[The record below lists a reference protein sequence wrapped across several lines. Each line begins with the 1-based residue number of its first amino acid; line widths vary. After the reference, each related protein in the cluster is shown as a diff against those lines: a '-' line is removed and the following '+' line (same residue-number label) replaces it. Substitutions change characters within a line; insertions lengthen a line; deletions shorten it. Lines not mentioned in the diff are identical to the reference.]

1 MARAPRVL
9 TSRTIDAAQRRL
21 AEALRSRVAGPD
33 ARDAAA
39 RIWDTPGPRWFTSD
53 DPIWRVHADAS
64 MFSGGVAALLLQSL
78 HPSAMAGVAGHS
90 GFRGD
95 PWGRLQRT
103 SHYIATTTYGTI
115 EHAEQAVDAVRAV
128 HSRVRGTDDLGMPYA
143 ADDPHLLR
151 WVHIAEVWCFL
162 RAHQHFGARP
172 LTVAEA
178 DTYVAQA
185 AVPARRLG
193 GHDLPTSVADL
204 EAQLAGYRP
213 ELAVTEA
220 ARDAATFLL
229 REPPLPALAR
239 PGYGLIAAGA
249 LSVLPPWAG
258 EMLDLPATRGG
269 RRTLARAAGQTSTR
283 LVRWGMAAS

>member
-1 MARAPRVL
+1 VGWQPFCCSPCTRRPWRASPV
-9 TSRTIDAAQRRL
+9 TA
-21 AEALRSRVAGPD
+21 
-33 ARDAAA
+33 
-39 RIWDTPGPRWFTSD
+39 
-53 DPIWRVHADAS
+53 
-64 MFSGGVAALLLQSL
+64 
-78 HPSAMAGVAGHS
+78 
-90 GFRGD
+90 
-95 PWGRLQRT
+95 GRLQRT

-115 EHAEQAVDAVRAV
+115 EHAEQAVDVVRAV

-269 RRTLARAAGQTSTR
+269 RRTLARAAGHTSTR
-283 LVRWGMAAS
+283 LVRWAMAAS